1 MPKKPLTPYFRY
13 FLEKREKYSKD
24 NPDMS
29 MTDLAK
35 LLSKKFQQLPDKKKV
50 IVLILAYI
58 YIFYFA
64 AINFYYVALF
74 IIIVICS
81 ASILYDLPQN
91 KYFIFILSCS
101 MF

>member
-24 NPDMS
+24 NPEMS

-50 IVLILAYI
+50 CTLNFFKTIDIFQSHI
-58 YIFYFA
+58 TYIFF
-64 AINFYYVALF
+64 
-74 IIIVICS
+74 
-81 ASILYDLPQN
+81 
-91 KYFIFILSCS
+91 FIL
-101 MF
+101 